1 MVCTKKIGTK
11 NMKKVFVKTNNVK
24 RFITMMNNLQN
35 RPEGVPAMGLV
46 YGEPGLGKTQTINW
60 WAFKN
65 DAILVRC
72 TQLMTAKWLLNE
84 ILDYMTEIKP
94 YYTSDCFNAV
104 VRNLILNP
112 KVLIVDEIDYLTID
126 SKAIE
131 TLRDI
136 HDKTNVPV
144 ILVGMTSANS
154 RLKKFSHLYDRISE
168 IVKFEKFSK
177 ADIKTIVSELSE
189 IEVTDCAI
197 KYIYLNLNRFRQIV
211 KTINKAEILAKA
223 NGLNSID
230 EILIKEALNETE
242 DSQIN
247 QNS

>member
-1 MVCTKKIGTK
+1 MHKRIGTK

-126 SKAIE
+126 SNAIE

-154 RLKKFSHLYDRISE
+154 RLKKFSHLYDRLSE

-189 IEVTDCAI
+189 IEMTDCAI
-197 KYIYLNLNRFRQIV
+197 KYIYSNLNRFRQIV